1 VLLLSPPARALE
13 VTTAS
18 PASATTTTIT
28 TATTTAMAKVL
39 KDPTVTTRNRDA
51 NHTKES
57 VPFVQVAIRMMR
69 LRDLPVRP
77 R

>member
-1 VLLLSPPARALE
+1 
-13 VTTAS
+13 
-18 PASATTTTIT
+18 
-28 TATTTAMAKVL
+28 MAKVL
-39 KDPTVTTRNRDA
+39 KDPMVTTRNRDA

-57 VPFVQVAIRMMR
+57 VPLVQVVIRMMR